1 MKAITPKRGSR
12 ALAGVACTLVL
23 LSTLLVVGAGASPK
37 SHAVAAQSGLIQA
50 GPSRSQCIV
59 PDVIGTGLGAI
70 QTAVS
75 HFESVTGT
83 TVNCLGSYLNGAP
96 TWANWTGAWVTS
108 PQYGY
113 TQWVAEA
120 PQSRQMVLQVDLIP
134 LSLKDIKDPLGWEQS
149 CANGDFDSYATALGT
164 TLVSAGLGDSIIRLG
179 AEANGTWET
188 DFIGTTTREQKLWA
202 TCFDNEVTGMRAATG
217 ESFLF
222 DWNPNAC
229 SENVP
234 YANYYPGNAYVDIMG
249 LDLYDVGCMHPTTKL
264 NFAHLSAEPAG
275 LTKFIAF
282 ATAHKKPMSFPEWG
296 LASKPAGDDPGFIT
310 GVGDA
315 VACGNFAFEE
325 YFDVASGFAIPIDA
339 GSTPKSVAAFRKQFG

>member
-1 MKAITPKRGSR
+1 VRAMKAITPKRGSR

-179 AEANGTWET
+179 AEANGTWE
-188 DFIGTTTREQKLWA
+188 
-202 TCFDNEVTGMRAATG
+202 
-217 ESFLF
+217 
-222 DWNPNAC
+222 NPNAC